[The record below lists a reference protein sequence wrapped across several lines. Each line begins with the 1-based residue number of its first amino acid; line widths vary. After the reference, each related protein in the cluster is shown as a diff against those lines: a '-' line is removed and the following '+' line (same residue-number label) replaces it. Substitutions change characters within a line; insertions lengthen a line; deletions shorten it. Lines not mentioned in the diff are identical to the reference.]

1 MMSIHQIIPIKHWH
15 FLCNTMSI
23 HQIIPIEYPH
33 ISYRSMSIH
42 QNIPI
47 ESGEYAQLSLPTNEY
62 TPDHSHWRP
71 STEYTPDHSRVEGD
85 IKMTTYAMSIHQII
99 PIAYSLMHKITTYMM
114 SIHQIIPIKYAY
126 NHIRKFDQNKHKSS
140 DHCHTN
146 HQAIIAFI
154 IIKHSNIMH

>member
-1 MMSIHQIIPIKHWH
+1 MSIHQ
-15 FLCNTMSI
+15 L
-23 HQIIPIEYPH
+23 IPIEYPH

-42 QNIPI
+42 QIIPI

-99 PIAYSLMHKITTYMM
+99 PI
-114 SIHQIIPIKYAY
+114 KYAY
-126 NHIRKFDQNKHKSS
+126 NHIQKFDQNKHKSS

-154 IIKHSNIMH
+154 IIKHSNLSYIFLPLVYK